1 MKEKIYASLITIL
14 LFFVSGGC
22 FIEDPSAYNPERI
35 LNRLE
40 SQRWTL
46 GSDFLEDFPNVKER
60 AGFMVSDKEGGEY
73 WTLVYW
79 NNKISIIITLHMYND
94 KLFSAVKWDS
104 HQREE
109 KYYFQDM
116 ERMNEYVRLRLSMGT
131 ADRLNNQVD

>member
-1 MKEKIYASLITIL
+1 
-14 LFFVSGGC
+14 
-22 FIEDPSAYNPERI
+22 
-35 LNRLE
+35 
-40 SQRWTL
+40 
-46 GSDFLEDFPNVKER
+46 
-60 AGFMVSDKEGGEY
+60 MVSDKEGGEY

-116 ERMNEYVRLRLSMGT
+116 ERMNEYVRLRLSLGT